1 MEISSQVSGN
11 KAVEDILAL
20 LGQEAV
26 LLPVSKKAKAPSLP
40 NWNKLDHSCMLDP
53 VHLESLTR
61 GNIGVLLGAPSG
73 GLCTIDVDDDDQA
86 EAFLALNPQL
96 QATLQTRGCRGR
108 NFWVRMDGEYPALT
122 KLVILEGTAWG
133 EFRSTGGQ
141 TVISGEHPKGMP
153 YQYICKQP
161 PVRLRFEE
169 LNWPQNLKLPWIK
182 DPFEVLS
189 EKEGPLIDIRAN
201 GVTRLNSKAMAEKL
215 LMENHFDYDRQ
226 EKNLYQ
232 YDPERG
238 VYSVAGEELLDFVSQ
253 EIKRVADE
261 TGRED
266 LTINRNNHQI
276 ASIVDSMRAKLA
288 RTRLSNPDAVENAIV
303 VKNGV
308 LELTAEGGVL
318 TTFHP
323 RHRSRNQIP
332 IDFNPEARCNRF
344 LNEVLRPVLSED
356 DIEVLQ
362 TYMGSVL
369 LGRNTSQRILLLCGP
384 AGSGKSTVVEIIERL
399 IGLEN
404 TAELRMDHLDGRFEM
419 YSARNATLLTGKD
432 VRSDFLGKKT
442 ASMLKKLS
450 GGDAIRVEQKGG
462 ASFDVAKPFHIIIT
476 ANTKL
481 TINLDADIDAWNR
494 RLVLIEF
501 QPARN
506 RLVVPEFAQVLLRE
520 EASGILD
527 FFVEGARKFLEHG
540 ITLSQEQKDKTY
552 SMLLES
558 DSIRCFAE
566 TAVEPAADKAVS
578 SSELYAQY
586 SEFCETRSWVARPKS
601 SFCKEIAAHLFELY
615 GVRSSHDIGTNR
627 GYRGI
632 GVK

>member
-1 MEISSQVSGN
+1 ML
-11 KAVEDILAL
+11 EDILAL
-20 LGQEAV
+20 LGQEAI
-26 LLPVSKKAKAPSLP
+26 LLPVSRKAKSPSLSD
-40 NWNKLDHSCMLDP
+40 WNKLDLSCMSDP
-53 VHLESLTR
+53 EHLESLTR
-61 GNIGVLLGAPSG
+61 GNIGVLLGTPSA

-96 QATLQTRGCRGR
+96 QDTLQTRGCRGR
-108 NFWVRMDGEYPALT
+108 NFWVRLDGEYPPLS

-153 YQYICKQP
+153 YQYICKKP
-161 PVRLRFEE
+161 PVRLRFED
-169 LNWPQNLKLPWIK
+169 LRWPQNLKLPWIK
-182 DPFEVLS
+182 DPFDILT
-189 EKEGPLIDIRAN
+189 EKEGPLIDVRAK
-201 GVTRLNSKAMAEKL
+201 GTARLNNKAMAEKL
-215 LMENHFDYDRQ
+215 IMENNFDYDRQ

-238 VYSVAGEELLDFVSQ
+238 VYSVAGEELQDFVSQ

-261 TGRED
+261 AGCED

-276 ASIVDSMRAKLA
+276 ASIVDSMKAKLA
-288 RTRLSNPDAVENAIV
+288 RTRPCEPEAIQNAIV

-308 LELTAEGGVL
+308 LELTPEGGVL
-318 TTFHP
+318 ASFHP
-323 RHRSRNQIP
+323 RHRGRNRIP
-332 IDFNPEARCNRF
+332 IDFDPEAACCRF
-344 LNEVLRPVLSED
+344 LNEVLRPVLSAD

-369 LGRNTSQRILLLCGP
+369 LGRNTSQRILVLCGP

-432 VRSDFLGKKT
+432 VRSDFLGNKT

-462 ASFDVAKPFHIIIT
+462 ASFDVAKAFHVIIT
-476 ANTKL
+476 SNTKL
-481 TINLDADIDAWNR
+481 TINLDRDIDAWNR

-501 QPARN
+501 QPAGN
-506 RLVVPEFAQVLLRE
+506 RPVVPEFAQVLLKE
-520 EASGILD
+520 EASGILA

-540 ITLSQEQKDKTY
+540 VTLSQEQRNKTY
-552 SMLLES
+552 NMLLES
-558 DSIRCFAE
+558 DSIRSFAE
-566 TAVEPAADKAVS
+566 TGVEAIANS
-578 SSELYAQY
+578 SVQSLELYAHY
-586 SEFCETRSWVARPKS
+586 LEFCESRSWAARQQS
-601 SFCKEIAAHLFELY
+601 AFLKEIGGHLFELY
-615 GVRSSHDIGTNR
+615 RVSCSHDIGTKR

-632 GVK
+632 RIK